1 MARRSKKKREI
12 RRSRRNMAIGMDMEM
27 MGGME
32 MEDMMDD
39 MKGKVRKF
47 KKNKY

>member
-1 MARRSKKKREI
+1 LLR
-12 RRSRRNMAIGMDMEM
+12 DMQ
-27 MGGME
+27 E

-47 KKNKY
+47 KKEKY